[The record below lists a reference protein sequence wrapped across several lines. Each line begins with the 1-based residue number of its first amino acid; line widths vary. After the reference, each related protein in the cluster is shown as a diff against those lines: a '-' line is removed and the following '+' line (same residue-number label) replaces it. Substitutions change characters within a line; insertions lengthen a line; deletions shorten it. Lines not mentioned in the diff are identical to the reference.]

1 MVTWGAHI
9 RGISLKGAYEL
20 VPNGWKETSQPKR
33 EKVRVFPEKEIE
45 NLLGPR
51 AELKKEH

>member
-1 MVTWGAHI
+1 MGSTHQGHFTQ
-9 RGISLKGAYEL
+9 GAYEL

-33 EKVRVFPEKEIE
+33 GKVRVFLEKEIK
-45 NLLGPR
+45 NPLGPR